1 MVFGLLFSGVLSDFK
16 TDKIPNSLVVSLLI
30 IKIINLFY
38 ITHIDYQNSIGFTC
52 KSFLLSILIILFL
65 YPFFMI
71 GTLGAGDIKLIFVLL
86 IGNRN
91 PLYFLLSVFVLGLI
105 IGVLNNV
112 RRGTFLNRI
121 RIIKEKIRSALLTGN
136 PSELVSYL
144 NDPEHKKEKGVIVHL
159 SLPILITETLR
170 IIIDLFKGV

>member
-1 MVFGLLFSGVLSDFK
+1 
-16 TDKIPNSLVVSLLI
+16 
-30 IKIINLFY
+30 
-38 ITHIDYQNSIGFTC
+38 
-52 KSFLLSILIILFL
+52 
-65 YPFFMI
+65 MI
-71 GTLGAGDIKLIFVLL
+71 GTLGAGDIKLLFVLL

-144 NDPEHKKEKGVIVHL
+144 NAPEHKKEKGVIVHL